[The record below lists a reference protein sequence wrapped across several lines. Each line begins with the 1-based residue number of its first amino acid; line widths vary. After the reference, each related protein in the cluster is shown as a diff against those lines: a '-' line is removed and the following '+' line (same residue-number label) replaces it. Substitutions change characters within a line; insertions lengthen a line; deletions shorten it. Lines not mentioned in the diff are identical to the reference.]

1 MRQWFSV
8 SWCYYNTNQET
19 DMIVLLQHFSYI
31 HLNQQ
36 LNITVKADE
45 WLGSSAIE
53 IQTDVT
59 IRENDEL
66 SQPFRFQQWV
76 KLS

>member
-1 MRQWFSV
+1 M
-8 SWCYYNTNQET
+8 
-19 DMIVLLQHFSYI
+19 

-45 WLGSSAIE
+45 WLVSSAIE

-76 KLS
+76 KLR

>member
-19 DMIVLLQHFSYI
+19 DRIVLLQHFSYI

-45 WLGSSAIE
+45 WLVSSAIE